1 MISSARGL
9 SVTGTTSKRRQDGWK
24 ATVFGALLAS
34 AGGLA
39 VGPAIA
45 ADIGS
50 PADAKPALWIITLG
64 GYGVYEPKA
73 EGSKTYH
80 TTGRPIFSF
89 RKSTDREWL
98 QLPNDGTDYEVIETD
113 QLRAGPAVTGRWG
126 AVGPATARGTRN
138 VNVANTAV
146 AVSLEAGAFVEYWPV
161 DWLRNRVELRAA
173 AVGGAGYVGDVTVD
187 AIWRPNSAMTV
198 NAGPRLSVADG
209 SYMDSYYGVSAQ
221 QAALLN
227 VSKFD
232 AGAGL
237 RSYGMGAGFKYKF
250 TPQVT
255 GLGYVEYQRLAGSAA
270 DSPLIAKLGT
280 PDQVTFGLGASYDFH
295 LDW

>member
-1 MISSARGL
+1 
-9 SVTGTTSKRRQDGWK
+9 VTGTSSIRWQNGLK
-24 ATVFGALLAS
+24 ASLCCALLAS
-34 AGGLA
+34 ASGLSVGRA
-39 VGPAIA
+39 VA
-45 ADIGS
+45 ADVGNI
-50 PADAKPALWIITLG
+50 ADAKPALWIITLG

-80 TTGRPIFSF
+80 TTGRPIVNA

-98 QLPNDGTDYEVIETD
+98 QLPNDGIDYEIIETE
-113 QLRAGPAVTGRWG
+113 QLRAGPVVTGRWG

-138 VNVANTAV
+138 FNLANTAV

-161 DWLRNRVELRAA
+161 DWLRNRVEVRAA
-173 AVGGAGYVGDVTVD
+173 AVGGAGYVGEVTVD
-187 AIWRPNSAMTV
+187 AIWRPNSAMTI

-227 VSKFD
+227 VTKFEP
-232 AGAGL
+232 GAGL

-250 TPQVT
+250 TPQFT